1 MGGPLPEG
9 LVMRPARY
17 PPIGGFDVGVVSLRV
32 MPDPKQIP
40 ELTTELFEM
49 SKEYLLQET
58 VEPAKKLGAYAG
70 LGVAGALV
78 FAVAVVLGMLGVY
91 ALFQTVLPETAWYNV
106 LARGLT
112 VVVGLAGAG
121 LIAWRMSR

>member
-1 MGGPLPEG
+1 
-9 LVMRPARY
+9 
-17 PPIGGFDVGVVSLRV
+17 

-78 FAVAVVLGMLGVY
+78 FAVAVILGMLGVY

>member
-1 MGGPLPEG
+1 
-9 LVMRPARY
+9 
-17 PPIGGFDVGVVSLRV
+17 

-70 LGVAGALV
+70 LGIAGALV
-78 FAVAVVLGMLGVY
+78 FGLATVLGMLGVY
-91 ALFQTVLPETAWYNV
+91 ALFQEVLPETPWFNV

-121 LIAWRMSR
+121 LIGWRMSR